1 MEAAMKSFR
10 CFAGILF
17 TGVVLLS
24 TSLAQQASDKTQ
36 STTVSASDPHAVLL
50 ASETQLA
57 LTGGTSVSDVT
68 MAADSL
74 WIAGGTKASGTA
86 SLKAKGTG
94 QGLVQIS
101 AGAVNRKEIRN
112 DINGPDGRWEGSDG
126 AAHPVAP
133 HNCWGPAAWFSPH
146 AVVQMMSDPKMALRY
161 FGQETRNGIAVDHIQ
176 MHRPSS
182 AKNQQVAGDLEKLS
196 TVEILLD
203 SASHL
208 PVAITFNTHP
218 DDDYSRDIPN
228 EVRFSDYRSVS
239 GVMVPF
245 HIQRWLQGMLNTD
258 LTVTTATVNNGLTD
272 SDFTLQ

>member
-50 ASETQLA
+50 ASEAQLA

-68 MAADSL
+68 MTADSL
-74 WIAGGTKASGTA
+74 WIAGGTRESGTA
-86 SLKAKGTG
+86 TLKAKGTG
-94 QGLVQIS
+94 QGLVHIS
-101 AGAVNRKEIRN
+101 GGTVKRREIRN

-146 AVVQMMSDPKMALRY
+146 AVVQTMIDPHVALRY
-161 FGQETRNGIAVDHIQ
+161 IGQETRNGVVVDHIQ
-176 MHRPSS
+176 MRRPST
-182 AKNQQVAGDLEKLS
+182 AKNAQLARDLEKLS

-203 SASHL
+203 STSHL
-208 PVAITFNTHP
+208 PVGVTFNTHP
-218 DDDYSRDIPN
+218 DNDYGRDIPT
-228 EVRFSDYRSVS
+228 EIRFGDYRATN
-239 GVMVPF
+239 GVLVPF
-245 HIQRWLQGMLNTD
+245 RIQRWLQGMLNTD
-258 LTVTTATVNNGLTD
+258 LTVTTATVNSGLAD
-272 SDFTLQ
+272 REFAL